1 MLTASPGEWA
11 KRAYIAMVVAIYF
24 VVSISMVFVN
34 KKLLQTTQ
42 FDRAVPV
49 FIMWYQCLLAVLIC
63 VGLGKLSEKGLI
75 SGHARQTF
83 DMATAMKVMP
93 LSAIFVGMIL
103 FNQLCLQ
110 YVEVSFYNVARSLT
124 IVFNVVLS
132 YIMLNK
138 TTSWKAIGTI
148 AVVIYGFFLGAEN
161 EVNFSLVGTLFGVF
175 SSLFVALN
183 SVYTSSALEILS
195 NDKSKLVFYNNLNS
209 FILLCPLMLFFEGD
223 VLFSGVSSASLGFW
237 TMMVIAGALGFVIG
251 IVTVWQ
257 IQVTS
262 PLTHNISG
270 TAKASVQT
278 VLAIFIWDNEV
289 NFMGMLGVA
298 LILGGSFAYSVVK
311 MQENQSTP
319 VSAAKP
325 APVANTEY
333 DKLATADDSD
343 IDIDS
348 IFDDVDVG
356 ELDETPSPSHAERR
370 AD

>member
-1 MLTASPGEWA
+1 
-11 KRAYIAMVVAIYF
+11 
-24 VVSISMVFVN
+24 
-34 KKLLQTTQ
+34 
-42 FDRAVPV
+42 
-49 FIMWYQCLLAVLIC
+49 
-63 VGLGKLSEKGLI
+63 
-75 SGHARQTF
+75 
-83 DMATAMKVMP
+83 
-93 LSAIFVGMIL
+93 
-103 FNQLCLQ
+103 
-110 YVEVSFYNVARSLT
+110 
-124 IVFNVVLS
+124 
-132 YIMLNK
+132 
-138 TTSWKAIGTI
+138 
-148 AVVIYGFFLGAEN
+148 
-161 EVNFSLVGTLFGVF
+161 
-175 SSLFVALN
+175 
-183 SVYTSSALEILS
+183 
-195 NDKSKLVFYNNLNS
+195 
-209 FILLCPLMLFFEGD
+209 
-223 VLFSGVSSASLGFW
+223 
-237 TMMVIAGALGFVIG
+237 MMVIAGALGFVIG